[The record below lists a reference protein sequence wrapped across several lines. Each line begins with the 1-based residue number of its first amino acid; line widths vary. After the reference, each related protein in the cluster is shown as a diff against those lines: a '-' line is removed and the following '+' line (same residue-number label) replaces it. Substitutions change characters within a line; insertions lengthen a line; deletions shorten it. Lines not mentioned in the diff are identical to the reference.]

1 MMSMRRKIF
10 CAALVMVAAVSCVS
24 DEEPHPVLSD
34 NKDAMLE
41 IRMVSGTTKVSGEG
55 GDEEAALSDCQVLVY
70 DMTTRKLEAYEKP
83 SSSSSDVTLRC
94 RTGLKEIIVLA
105 NAPDAS
111 GFVSYDD
118 FLQKRSFLTD
128 NNVGRLVMS
137 GNASLDLKLSGGSV
151 TVDLRRIAAKVILD
165 KITVGFAQE
174 TYDDMDF
181 ILKKVYLTNVAGD
194 MTYMAGTPDPLQWY
208 NKIVNT
214 GSKDVEALIS
224 DSLGDIN
231 LKDGADYTDK
241 HHFYCYPNPYETDS
255 FSSAEW
261 SPRPTRLVVEAELGG
276 VLYYYPVVLPKMER
290 NTRYHVSLNIIR
302 PGVSS
307 PEQNMKKQ
315 DAEFTI
321 NVVGWQESDDV
332 SETI

>member
-1 MMSMRRKIF
+1 
-10 CAALVMVAAVSCVS
+10 
-24 DEEPHPVLSD
+24 
-34 NKDAMLE
+34 
-41 IRMVSGTTKVSGEG
+41 
-55 GDEEAALSDCQVLVY
+55 
-70 DMTTRKLEAYEKP
+70 MTTRKLEAYEKP
-83 SSSSSDVTLRC
+83 STSSSDVTLRC
-94 RTGLKEIIVLA
+94 RTGLKEVVVLA

-128 NNVGRLVMS
+128 NSVGRLVMS

-194 MTYMAGTPDPLQWY
+194 MAYMAGTPDPLQWY
-208 NKIVNT
+208 NKIVNN

-241 HHFYCYPNPYETDS
+241 HHFYCYPNLTDTDAS
-255 FSSAEW
+255 NGMWSA
-261 SPRPTRLVVEAELGG
+261 RKTRLVVEATLGG
-276 VLYYYPVVLPKMER
+276 ETCYYPVTLDEVAQ
-290 NTRYHVSLNIIR
+290 NTAYTVTLTVTR
-302 PGVSS
+302 PGSSS
-307 PEQNMKKQ
+307 PDEPISTS
-315 DAEFTI
+315 DATFTVQVKDWI
-321 NVVGWQESDDV
+321 DGADYTE
-332 SETI
+332 II